1 MAKNGGKGGSP
12 GRPTPGW
19 DKDWP
24 PKAPQKP
31 KPTPKLA
38 KKNKGKKGDPEA
50 EYSRPLKGAPPGHNI
65 AKDYFTEDNDNP
77 V

>member
-1 MAKNGGKGGSP
+1 MAYGKGGSP
-12 GRPTPGW
+12 GTPTPDW

-31 KPTPKLA
+31 KPKPKLD
-38 KKNKGKKGDPEA
+38 KKNKKKKGDPEA
-50 EYSRPLKGAPPGHNI
+50 EYSRPLPGAPAGWNR
-65 AKDYFTEDNDNP
+65 AQVGRKTNDPN

>member
-24 PKAPQKP
+24 PKPKP
-31 KPTPKLA
+31 KPKLA
-38 KKNKGKKGDPEA
+38 KKPTKKKPLSDPE
-50 EYSRPLKGAPPGHNI
+50 RPYYKQLPGAPAGWNR
-65 AKDYFTEDNDNP
+65 AKRSVNDVN

>member
-1 MAKNGGKGGSP
+1 MARSKGGSP
-12 GRPTPGW
+12 GTPTPDW

-31 KPTPKLA
+31 KPKPKLA
-38 KKNKGKKGDPEA
+38 KKNKKKTGDPEA

>member
-38 KKNKGKKGDPEA
+38 KKNKGKK
-50 EYSRPLKGAPPGHNI
+50 
-65 AKDYFTEDNDNP
+65 
-77 V
+77 